1 MDWATSFQALTGKAT
16 SSYEGVLERWQ
27 ELLKKVSRG
36 ELAPSSLEDR
46 LPEFLHEEGGEFY
59 RRLAALSFE
68 LCNALAEVQ
77 AKSTNDFMRAL
88 LGDAVVAEQSSPLS
102 PPAPP
107 LATSE
112 PDEWTRWY
120 QNVTVCI
127 VEQNESALSCCQ
139 VLLEK
144 VADGRLTPK
153 SVQEFSRK
161 FMNERALALS
171 GDAGAAQMRFYESLL
186 QLNREFVENLFARL
200 VREGDARSAQPN
212 EPLRIELTGTTEMT
226 VPAGSPVFLAARAT
240 SAPRAAAGGKKVR
253 SAGSKRT
260 KKSPAK
266 RSKKEA
272 AQ

>member
-16 SSYEGVLERWQ
+16 ASYEDLLERWQ
-27 ELLKKVSRG
+27 ELLKKVSSG
-36 ELAPSSLEDR
+36 ELAPASLEDR

-88 LGDAVVAEQSSPLS
+88 LGDAVVAEQSSPS

-112 PDEWTRWY
+112 LDEWTRWY

-127 VEQNESALSCCQ
+127 VEQNESALSRCQ

-186 QLNREFVENLFARL
+186 QLNREFVESLFARL
-200 VREGDARSAQPN
+200 VRDGDAPSAQPN
-212 EPLRIELTGTTEMT
+212 EPLRIELT

-240 SAPRAAAGGKKVR
+240 AAPRAAAGGKKAL
-253 SAGSKRT
+253 SAGSKRK

>member
-16 SSYEGVLERWQ
+16 ASYERVLERWQ

-36 ELAPSSLEDR
+36 ELAPASLEDR

-88 LGDAVVAEQSSPLS
+88 LGDAVVAEQSSPSS

-112 PDEWTRWY
+112 LDEWTRWY

-127 VEQNESALSCCQ
+127 VEQNESALSRCQ

-161 FMNERALALS
+161 YMNERALVLS

-200 VREGDARSAQPN
+200 VREGDAQPN

-226 VPAGSPVFLAARAT
+226 VPAGSPVFLAARAIC
-240 SAPRAAAGGKKVR
+240 APRVAAGGKKAR
-253 SAGSKRT
+253 SAGSKR
-260 KKSPAK
+260 KKRSPAK